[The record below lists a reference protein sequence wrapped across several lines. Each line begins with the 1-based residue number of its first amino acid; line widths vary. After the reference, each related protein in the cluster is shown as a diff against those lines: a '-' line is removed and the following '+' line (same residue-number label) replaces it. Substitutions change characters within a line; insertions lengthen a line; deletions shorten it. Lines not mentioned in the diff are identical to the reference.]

1 MTSDAK
7 IGLLLG
13 LVFIFIIAFIINGLP
28 KLRGEPD
35 SNELTEI
42 MMKNNPPGIGGWER
56 KADEVL
62 SPPPQMTEQAVEP
75 RPTLDNPTLTASDNA
90 DVRYA
95 VPIPG
100 YGSLLTDSHSGQE
113 SQNPIGPVRPSEDSL
128 SVPKPAMADTYQVLP
143 KTIEPTTT
151 MIIRPV
157 QLPKPAEPKTHAVA
171 DGETLASIAK
181 KYYGLEEGNKRA
193 NITRIFEANRKLLKS
208 PDDIFVGQKI
218 VIPALPVAA
227 SAKGPGGGLLSSPLF
242 GPVKSIGQK
251 LTSSNAAKAT
261 SDRLYTV
268 KDGDSLWKISADLL
282 GNGIRYEEIAKL
294 NADILS
300 SEDDVRVG
308 LQLKLPPK

>member
-62 SPPPQMTEQAVEP
+62 SPPPQMTEQAVER

-90 DVRYA
+90 GFRFA
-95 VPIPG
+95 VQIPG
-100 YGSLLTDSHSGQE
+100 YDPLPAGSHSGQE
-113 SQNPIGPVRPSEDSL
+113 SQNPVGPVRAPEDNL
-128 SVPKPAMADTYQVLP
+128 FAPRPAMADAFQAVQ

-151 MIIRPV
+151 ILLRPV
-157 QLPKPAEPKTHAVA
+157 QLPKPAESKTHAVA

-181 KYYGLEEGNKRA
+181 KYYGLEGGNKRA

-218 VIPALPVAA
+218 VIPALPVVA
-227 SAKGPGGGLLSSPLF
+227 SAKAPGGGSLSGPLF
-242 GPVKSIGQK
+242 EPVKSIGQK
-251 LTSSNAAKAT
+251 KPSADAESKE
-261 SDRLYTV
+261 SGRFYTI
-268 KDGDSLWKISADLL
+268 KEGDSLWKISADLL
-282 GNGIRYEEIAKL
+282 GNGIRYKEIAKL
-294 NADILS
+294 NADILP
-300 SEDDVRVG
+300 SENDVRVG